1 MHETPVTETLP
12 LTNGTGFRPCEPPYE
27 EGRLPLV
34 LLYSGVL
41 AVGLPANLLT
51 VYLTWLQVSR
61 KNVLGVYL
69 WSLSL
74 CDLTY
79 LGTLPLWAHY
89 VGSGHLWPWS
99 SAACKLTGY
108 VFFNN
113 MYISI
118 FLLCCI
124 SCDRYVAVVYSIESR
139 GLRRQRLAV
148 FVALTIVL
156 VVAVG
161 HIPVFTMREGDV
173 AEGRRHCFEPSQSS
187 ATVTGFNYARFMVGF
202 LIPLLVLVATN
213 RGILANVRRSTGL
226 RREQKE
232 RVRWLA
238 VAVVV
243 LFLVCFAPYHA
254 ILLVR
259 AVIYHFPQLEDG
271 TCLFERTMYTPYTIS
286 LGLST
291 VNSAVNPILYVLSS
305 DNIRKELRRGLA
317 QLCRRPHLRPPSS
330 SSHNKT
336 PPTRDSSQTPPT
348 RDSSQ
353 TPPTR
358 DSSQTPPTRDSSQTP
373 TTICSSQT
381 PLNRDSPQTPPT
393 ICSSQTPPTRNSSE
407 LNILTEAERPHG
419 EKPPGS

>member
-1 MHETPVTETLP
+1 MHEPP
-12 LTNGTGFRPCEPPYE
+12 LTNSLTNNASSTSCEPPYD

-34 LLYSGVL
+34 LLYSVVL

-51 VYLTWLQVSR
+51 TYLTWLQVRR

-79 LGTLPLWAHY
+79 LGTLPLWAYY
-89 VGSGHLWPWS
+89 VSRGHWWPWS

-108 VFFNN
+108 IFFNN

-124 SCDRYVAVVYSIESR
+124 SCDRYVAVVYSVESR
-139 GLRRQRLAV
+139 GLRRQRVAFLVAV
-148 FVALTIVL
+148 AIVL
-156 VVAVG
+156 LVAVG
-161 HIPVFTMREGDV
+161 HVPVFTMREGDA
-173 AEGRRHCFEPSQSS
+173 AEGDRRCFEPSQTSV
-187 ATVTGFNYARFMVGF
+187 TVTGFNYARFVVGF
-202 LIPLLVLVATN
+202 LVPLLVLVVAN
-213 RGILANVRRSTGL
+213 RGILANVQSSTGL

-243 LFLVCFAPYHA
+243 LFLVCFAPYHI

-259 AVIYHFPQLEDG
+259 AVIFHFPQLEDG

-305 DNIRKELRRGLA
+305 DNIRKELSRGIA
-317 QLCRRPHLRPPSS
+317 QFCNRAHLRPRS
-330 SSHNKT
+330 
-336 PPTRDSSQTPPT
+336 DSSQNKIQPT
-348 RDSSQ
+348 K
-353 TPPTR
+353 
-358 DSSQTPPTRDSSQTP
+358 
-373 TTICSSQT
+373 
-381 PLNRDSPQTPPT
+381 
-393 ICSSQTPPTRNSSE
+393 NSSE
-407 LNILTEAERPHG
+407 LNAETERHQEGRPAET
-419 EKPPGS
+419 

>member
-1 MHETPVTETLP
+1 MHELPVTETLL
-12 LTNGTGFRPCEPPYE
+12 LTNNTRLIECEPPYND
-27 EGRLPLV
+27 GRLPLV
-34 LLYSGVL
+34 LLYSAVL

-79 LGTLPLWAHY
+79 LGTLPLWTYY
-89 VGSGHLWPWS
+89 VSGGHWWPWS

-108 VFFNN
+108 IFFNN

-124 SCDRYVAVVYSIESR
+124 SCDRYVAVVYSLESR
-139 GLRRQRLAV
+139 GLRRQRHAALIALA
-148 FVALTIVL
+148 IVL
-156 VVAVG
+156 LVAVG
-161 HIPVFTMREGDV
+161 HIPVFTMREGDA
-173 AEGRRHCFEPSQSS
+173 AEGERRCFEPSQSS
-187 ATVTGFNYARFMVGF
+187 ATIMGFNYARFVVGF
-202 LIPLLVLVATN
+202 LIPLLLLVVMN
-213 RGILANVRRSTGL
+213 RGILANIQRSTGL

-243 LFLVCFAPYHA
+243 LFLVCFAPYHI

-259 AVIYHFPQLEDG
+259 AIIFHFPRLEDG

-291 VNSAVNPILYVLSS
+291 INSAVNPILYVLSS
-305 DNIRKELRRGLA
+305 DNIRKDLSRGLA
-317 QLCRRPHLRPPSS
+317 QICNRAHLRPRS
-330 SSHNKT
+330 
-336 PPTRDSSQTPPT
+336 DSSQNKIHHTK
-348 RDSSQ
+348 
-353 TPPTR
+353 
-358 DSSQTPPTRDSSQTP
+358 
-373 TTICSSQT
+373 
-381 PLNRDSPQTPPT
+381 
-393 ICSSQTPPTRNSSE
+393 NSSE
-407 LNILTEAERPHG
+407 LNVVTETERHTG
-419 EKPPGS
+419 GKPPGT